1 VFSTGHPV
9 HEKRI
14 PKPGYL
20 CAELIEEEWH
30 WLGEKIRYYQRPL
43 RDLTEPLSAANFLI
57 ERIHEPTPSEAFK
70 RRDPHGYEQL
80 FRVPAF
86 LFVRARN
93 GE

>member
-1 VFSTGHPV
+1 
-9 HEKRI
+9 
-14 PKPGYL
+14 
-20 CAELIEEEWH
+20 
-30 WLGEKIRYYQRPL
+30 
-43 RDLTEPLSAANFLI
+43 LTEPLSAANFLI